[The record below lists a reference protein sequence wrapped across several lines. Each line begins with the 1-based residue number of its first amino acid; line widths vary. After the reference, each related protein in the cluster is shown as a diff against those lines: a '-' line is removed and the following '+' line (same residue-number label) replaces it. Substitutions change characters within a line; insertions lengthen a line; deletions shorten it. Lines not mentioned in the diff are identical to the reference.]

1 MSKKVPVKTILL
13 VVCVAAMF
21 ASCARLR
28 PAPPLPVGTLEY
40 KLEPGMRRNFAY
52 VGSST
57 IQLSQR
63 PDKTLASEPTY
74 MSKEPLYG
82 TIKLGASEP
91 TSYVFAIDESK
102 GTRSGLDTLCVD
114 ANNNGNLADDAK
126 IAPKPI
132 QGGGAAQFPPVELAV
147 TSDGRPYPYHLEVH
161 CCGSSRDHVHVYP
174 GAYCEGEISFGDKTH
189 KIALFDDNC
198 NGTFN
203 DPYAVPEN
211 YGRDGPVYAR
221 GDTLVIDLDGDG
233 KLSKEYN
240 DTAEMF
246 HLGNYMSFGDRCYR
260 VDIAPSGN
268 SMIFQEADV
277 PCGYIAVDAKRHSVE
292 LLGDD
297 GALKLSGSDP
307 REKAPAGEYR
317 IAACSFEREDEQ
329 GALWRIVGRGDWSQR
344 AIEVNADEKTALK
357 VGPPLTAEVTVSKEG
372 NSIALGLDVKG
383 QSGETYS
390 TRDFQKAG
398 EGVPAPRFE
407 VRTKKGETIAR
418 GQFEYG

>member
-1 MSKKVPVKTILL
+1 MSKKVPVNTILL

-28 PAPPLPVGTLEY
+28 PAPTRPVCTLEY
-40 KLEPGMRRNFAY
+40 KFEPEMRTSFGY
-52 VGSST
+52 TGSST
-57 IQLSQR
+57 VQLSRR

-74 MSKEPLYG
+74 LSKEPLYG
-82 TIKLGASEP
+82 TMKLGGSEP

-102 GTRSGLDTLCVD
+102 GTQSGLDTLYVD

-126 IAPKPI
+126 IAPKPR
-132 QGGGAAQFPPVELAV
+132 QGGSAAQFPPVEFKVA
-147 TSDGRPYPYHLEVH
+147 SDGRTYPYHLEID

-174 GAYCEGEISFGDKTH
+174 SAYCEGELSFGEKTH

-211 YGRDGPVYAR
+211 YRKSGSVYAR

-233 KLSKEYN
+233 KLRKEYN
-240 DTAEMF
+240 DTPEIF
-246 HLGNYMSFGDRCYR
+246 HLGKYMSFGDRCYR
-260 VDIAPSGN
+260 VDIAPSGT
-268 SMIFQEADV
+268 SMIFNEADV
-277 PCGYIAVDAKRHSVE
+277 PCGYIAVDAKQHSVE
-292 LLGDD
+292 LLSDD
-297 GALKLSGSDP
+297 GALKLSGSDA

-317 IAACSFEREDEQ
+317 LVACSFEREDEQ
-329 GALWRIVGRGDWSQR
+329 GALWRIVGRGDWSQQVV
-344 AIEVNADEKTALK
+344 EVNADKKTALK
-357 VGPPLTAEVTVSKEG
+357 VGPPLTAEVTVSKDG
-372 NSIALGLDVKG
+372 NSIALGLDVEG

-390 TRDFQKAG
+390 TGDFQKAG
-398 EGVPAPRFE
+398 ETVQAPRFE
-407 VRTKKGETIAR
+407 VRNEKGEIVAR